1 MAGQR
6 PSGYREL
13 QWKTAQYT
21 GCPGDRPP
29 KGETKVSAEVFF
41 LKQLLTTHKHHVQ
54 QTNTQSALRTLRASL
69 MLLRYRETWP
79 GEHKLPGMTTCASLL
94 AAKSLS
100 QVY

>member
-41 LKQLLTTHKHHVQ
+41 LK
-54 QTNTQSALRTLRASL
+54 
-69 MLLRYRETWP
+69 
-79 GEHKLPGMTTCASLL
+79 
-94 AAKSLS
+94 AAAD
-100 QVY
+100 YT